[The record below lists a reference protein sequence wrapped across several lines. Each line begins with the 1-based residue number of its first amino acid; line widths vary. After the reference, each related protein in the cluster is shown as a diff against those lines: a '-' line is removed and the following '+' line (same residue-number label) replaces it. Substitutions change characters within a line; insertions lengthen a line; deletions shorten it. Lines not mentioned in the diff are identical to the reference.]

1 MTKCVSAEDHVD
13 FGCEGV
19 SAFTESTGHLPSLAH
34 YLGSLAA
41 PLTYEAGHRADSLL
55 VRCADPDSLDR
66 AAANGLSM
74 WIGEIRTALRPWT
87 VRHLAGSFTP
97 ASTGWSFATS
107 LSVSRLHAVAH
118 TMRRMLPGEA
128 ADLFTPGD
136 QIILSLQLVARRS
149 DGFGLVADITVEGEA
164 IETRL
169 GWEQQTALTSRCQE
183 CQAPTLVGLSKDF
196 AWLRASG
203 IHRMDL
209 AIAILAEPEDCAAD

>member
-1 MTKCVSAEDHVD
+1 MTKYVNAEDHVD
-13 FGCEGV
+13 FGCGGV
-19 SAFTESTGHLPSLAH
+19 SDSTESTGHLPSLAH

-41 PLTYEAGHRADSLL
+41 PLTYEAGDRAGSLL

-136 QIILSLQLVARRS
+136 QIILSLQMVSRS
-149 DGFGLVADITVEGEA
+149 NDGFSLVADISVESDA

-169 GWEQQTALTSRCQE
+169 GCEQQTALTSWCHKCE
-183 CQAPTLVGLSKDF
+183 APTLVGLSKDF
-196 AWLRASG
+196 GWLAASG
-203 IHRMDL
+203 IDRMDL